1 MVRGCGPQ
9 PLVRFLRF
17 TLGDSVFSSSR
28 KSVIRLVWLLNES
41 PGICLALL
49 LQYVPPHPAPHMGDR
64 VKLRSLCLHTCNF
77 TQEGEAGLGYSA
89 WLLPW
94 NRQSKKQNQN
104 PPKTKKQRFHLP
116 KTLLNSVVT
125 FMVKTKGV
133 IELVP
138 FLPKWPVLVTD
149 LCLSSVWSC
158 DCDLRCLSSLLLFGL
173 EWLCCLGNWFPGSVL
188 AEQSLC

>member
-1 MVRGCGPQ
+1 MKVRDRSSVERATVGEEFDCLEKHISLLLKSKREFMVRGCGPQ

-89 WLLPW
+89 GLLP
-94 NRQSKKQNQN
+94 
-104 PPKTKKQRFHLP
+104 
-116 KTLLNSVVT
+116 
-125 FMVKTKGV
+125 
-133 IELVP
+133 
-138 FLPKWPVLVTD
+138 
-149 LCLSSVWSC
+149 
-158 DCDLRCLSSLLLFGL
+158 
-173 EWLCCLGNWFPGSVL
+173 
-188 AEQSLC
+188 